1 MAARDQKSFGAWF
14 LVATLAVVTVGASYG
29 MLQWLGGPAGVGSES
44 LAPNYQ
50 RIVSLTPAL
59 TQTLVQ
65 LGAAERVVGISDYC
79 DEYPELVGAQRVGTG
94 LTPNYESMVGLKPD
108 LIVLETTKQADY
120 RNLKA
125 ITQTHAL
132 AWLTLDE
139 VIRSTRLLGEMTHTP
154 KAAHRLADK
163 LSSVLKVDKA
173 AAGPRVLLLLGLSNF
188 DGGSLWYIKRNSLHG
203 AGLHAVGGLN
213 AIDKD
218 ISGAPSM
225 SMEELLKVD
234 PDMMITMVS
243 QPEFSDAEK
252 DVYLKRLEQ
261 LGTLKA
267 VQTKKIGFLVGK
279 HLMGTGP
286 GILDFV
292 EQLRLEIQRLDELGP

>member
-1 MAARDQKSFGAWF
+1 MGI
-14 LVATLAVVTVGASYG
+14 LAVVTVGASYG
-29 MLQWLGGPAGVGSES
+29 MLQWLGDPAGVASKGQ
-44 LAPNYQ
+44 APNYQ
-50 RIVSLTPAL
+50 RIVSLSPAL

-65 LGAAERVVGISDYC
+65 LGAAEHVVAISDYC
-79 DEYPELVGAQRVGTG
+79 DEYPELVGAKRVGTG

-120 RNLKA
+120 RNLEA
-125 ITQTHAL
+125 ITQTRAL

-139 VIRSTRLLGEMTHTP
+139 VTSSTRLLGEMTQTAT
-154 KAAHRLADK
+154 AAHMLSDK
-163 LSSVLKVDKA
+163 LSSVLEVDKS
-173 AAGPRVLLLLGLSNF
+173 AAGPSVLLLLGLSNF

-203 AGLHAVGGLN
+203 AGLHAVGALN

-234 PDMMITMVS
+234 PDLIITMVS
-243 QPEFSDAEK
+243 QPKFSDADKE
-252 DVYLKRLEQ
+252 VYLKRLEQ

-292 EQLRLEIQRLDELGP
+292 DALRLEIQRLDELKL